1 MKKAVLILGFLVIS
15 LGAFAQ
21 KRSDF
26 QGPKYKNYKY
36 WKHNNAPTVV
46 YSTDKK
52 KALTGPAY
60 KNYKP
65 WKDTS
70 KVVRKKVIINGTNER
85 QKLAGPKYKN
95 YKPWLNKGK

>member
-36 WKHNNAPTVV
+36 WQHDNAPTVV
-46 YSTDKK
+46 YSSDQQKS
-52 KALTGPAY
+52 LTGPAY

-65 WKDTS
+65 WRNTKEVS
-70 KVVRKKVIINGTNER
+70 KVEVITNGTNER
-85 QKLAGPKYKN
+85 QKLTGPKYKN
-95 YKPWLNKGK
+95 YKPWKNNS